1 MEFNQLLSRLAELD
15 TPATE
20 SVVAECPPAMGAMP
34 QATQAPVSPPSMNVS
49 LNAQGMDNIESLM
62 KLLTKVNPDMMPK
75 EPMPMPMLGTPQS
88 IGMSLS
94 KDNAIDVVGDT
105 PDIDGM
111 DDADEKKEWANS
123 PDEEIG
129 DIDDVLP
136 AGDDLHKHKPTYP
149 KVAGG
154 DNPIQRT
161 ESTDLRAQI
170 RAELQQRLAEAKGD
184 K

>member
-15 TPATE
+15 THATE
-20 SVVAECPPAMGAMP
+20 SVMAECPPEMSAMP
-34 QATQAPVSPPSMNVS
+34 QTINQSPVSPPSMNVS

-88 IGMSLS
+88 IGMSLD
-94 KDNAIDVVGDT
+94 KDNAIDVVGDA
-105 PDIDGM
+105 PDIDGK
-111 DDADEKKEWANS
+111 DDDKKEWANS
-123 PDEEIG
+123 PDEEMG
-129 DIDDVLP
+129 EIDDVLP